1 MEHEVTV
8 FRSAD
13 SRAEEDAAAVREML
27 AQEGIAATSVDDSAP
42 GVPEGAWEVR
52 VARADAARAE
62 ALVNANPVEDEMEN
76 VDPSHALD
84 LVTVFRSSGTASSE
98 VEVMSIK
105 SVLESNGIYAVVTG
119 SPAQLRLPEEV
130 KVAKDQVARAKK
142 LIAEAKVGGRA
153 AADEAE
159 AESEKRR

>member
-1 MEHEVTV
+1 
-8 FRSAD
+8 
-13 SRAEEDAAAVREML
+13 
-27 AQEGIAATSVDDSAP
+27 
-42 GVPEGAWEVR
+42 
-52 VARADAARAE
+52 
-62 ALVNANPVEDEMEN
+62 
-76 VDPSHALD
+76 
-84 LVTVFRSSGTASSE
+84 
-98 VEVMSIK
+98 VMSIK

-130 KVAKDQVARAKK
+130 KVAKEHVARARK